1 MIETVLEMTAVLTV
15 TWAFTMNY
23 SWFTRNRKDGEAW
36 HWTIFL
42 GPVAYENHVR
52 DERNHDLRVVEKVT
66 TASADDW
73 RKRYIYNR

>member
-1 MIETVLEMTAVLTV
+1 MLETIAEAAAIIVA
-15 TWAFTMNY
+15 TWVFIMNY
-23 SWFTRNRKDGEAW
+23 SWFTRNRKNGEAW
-36 HWTIFL
+36 HWTVL
-42 GPVAYENHVR
+42 AGPNAYLNHVR